1 MFYKLQIF
9 GSDDEGK
16 VMKRSK
22 KSLFNAM
29 LVGFLSAS
37 MVLTTPVYALT
48 VKTDQTI
55 NKDITNGL

>member
-1 MFYKLQIF
+1 
-9 GSDDEGK
+9 
-16 VMKRSK
+16 MKRSK